1 MGPQSDVQAPHRVGG
16 ASCWPPLFI
25 LLVPFRFVLAP
36 SGQPN
41 NSSTSTHKG
50 AEPSS
55 AQVSH
60 DSHSPTHPPTHTH
73 SRSVTLTLNT
83 ITYAFI
89 HSLTYSL
96 THSFTHSPSQ
106 SRIPSLT
113 NSSHSHSHIMQAVAR
128 RTTANLRHM
137 LLVGACPLCHPQFS
151 APRRAWKEKHAGS
164 PLSKWSFNDH
174 RFPAK

>member
-1 MGPQSDVQAPHRVGG
+1 MLAGL
-16 ASCWPPLFI
+16 PLSP
-25 LLVPFRFVLAP
+25 VPFRFALAP
-36 SGQPN
+36 SGHPH
-41 NSSTSTHKG
+41 NSCTSTRKG
-50 AEPSS
+50 AEPNSTH
-55 AQVSH
+55 VSCIDMYTH
-60 DSHSPTHPPTHTH
+60 WRVCFLALTLSTHRFTHPHTH

-96 THSFTHSPSQ
+96 THPFTHSPSQ
-106 SRIPSLT
+106 SCIPSLT

-137 LLVGACPLCHPQFS
+137 LLAGTCPLCHPQSS
-151 APRRAWKEKHAGS
+151 APRRAWTENHAGS
-164 PLSKWSFNDH
+164 PLSKWSCNDH